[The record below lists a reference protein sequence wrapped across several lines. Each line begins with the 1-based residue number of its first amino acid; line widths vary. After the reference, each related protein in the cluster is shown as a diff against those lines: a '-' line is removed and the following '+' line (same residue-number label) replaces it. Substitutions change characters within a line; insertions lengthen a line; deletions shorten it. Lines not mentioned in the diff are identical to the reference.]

1 MYLCARVPAC
11 ICALCVHTCLR
22 VRVPV
27 CVCAC
32 VNLCPQLT
40 PDLAA
45 IYSTDFLL
53 ALRPHGPMALW
64 PVTLQPLVL
73 QPLPRCL
80 LHVTRQHWAPPG
92 F

>member
-1 MYLCARVPAC
+1 MEGKGYVSLCSLKGRAPTSLAAPSC
-11 ICALCVHTCLR
+11 
-22 VRVPV
+22 
-27 CVCAC
+27 
-32 VNLCPQLT
+32 LCPQLT